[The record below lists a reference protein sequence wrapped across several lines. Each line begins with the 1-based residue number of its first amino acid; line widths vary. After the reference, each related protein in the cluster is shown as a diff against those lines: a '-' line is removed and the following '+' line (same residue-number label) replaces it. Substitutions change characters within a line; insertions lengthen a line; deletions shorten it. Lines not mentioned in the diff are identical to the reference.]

1 MPRVPL
7 YDSFQATPTTQP
19 QTRFDAP
26 EMQATAGRQ
35 AQQTGQALMQAGGQL
50 GQVALDMQR
59 DVNKTRIDDATNQA
73 VKARTDAQV
82 EALQLQGK
90 NALERPDGKA
100 LPDEYSEKLQ
110 KSLDAI
116 EQSLGND
123 AQKQAFRQQSA
134 QIKQQLY
141 GSLSTHML
149 QEQKT
154 VKRETWAA
162 TIDTATNQAHLLW
175 GDASM
180 VQQSAAAIRATV
192 DEMGAD
198 QGWDAKV
205 KEAKYAAALSPLH
218 AGVVQGMVDADRMD
232 LAKAYYDENSP
243 TMTPA
248 VRARSMNLIQTG
260 DFEARTQEAAGTL
273 YEQSGGDAAAALKIA
288 REKYSGKDEDAIV
301 TRIKTMDAETTT
313 LRERSQRNASDKAW
327 GLYADGQR
335 IPASVWAEMDGRDK
349 IAIRKTQRA
358 EAEARLAGTT
368 IKTDPNVYYAL
379 SIAAATDPNFKEEDL
394 RRYSDRLSPGD
405 FKHFVNQQAKVSKPE
420 EQGAIVTINTQK
432 TQTARAA
439 GLKPE
444 QAAQFYIEADK
455 ALGPDAKNMSYEQRQ
470 TALDRLVMPGEVK
483 GGLYDPNMRNF
494 EARQSGRGDT
504 FTPFYSDADRRKAK
518 AALQKAGVATPSK
531 KQVEDT
537 MKRAYGFTD

>member
-1 MPRVPL
+1 MPRVPT
-7 YDSFQATPTTQP
+7 YDNFQATPTLQP

-26 EMQATAGRQ
+26 EMQATAARQ
-35 AQQTGQALMQAGGQL
+35 AQETGQALQQAGGQL

-59 DVNKTRIDDATNQA
+59 DVNKTRIDDAINQA
-73 VKARTDAQV
+73 IKARTDAQV
-82 EALQLQGK
+82 EALQLQGR

-100 LPDEYSEKLQ
+100 LPDEYDEKLQ
-110 KSLDAI
+110 KQLDAI

-123 AQKQAFRQQSA
+123 AQKQAFRQQSS
-134 QIKQQLY
+134 QIKSQMY

-149 QEQKT
+149 NEQKT

-175 GDASM
+175 GDAGM
-180 VQQSAAAIRATV
+180 VQQSTAAIRATV
-192 DEMGAD
+192 DEMAAD

-205 KEAKYAAALSPLH
+205 KEAKFADAISPMH

-232 LAKAYYDENSP
+232 LARAYYDENSP

-248 VRARSMNLIQTG
+248 VRARAMNLIQTG
-260 DFEARTQEAAGTL
+260 DFEKRTQDAAGEIYAQT
-273 YEQSGGDAAAALKIA
+273 GGDAAAALKLV

-313 LRERSQRNASDKAW
+313 LRERAQRDASDKAW
-327 GLYADGQR
+327 SLYADGKR

-349 IAIRKTQRA
+349 IAIRNTQRA
-358 EAEARLAGTT
+358 AAEARLAGTT

-379 SIAAATDPNFKEEDL
+379 SIAAASDPNFKAEDL
-394 RRYSDRLSPGD
+394 RRYGDKLSPGD
-405 FKHFVNQQAKVSKPE
+405 FRHFVNLQAKTVKPE
-420 EQGAIVTINTQK
+420 EQGAIATVHQQK

-455 ALGPDAKNMSYEQRQ
+455 ALGPEAKTMTYEQRQ
-470 TALDRLVMPGEVK
+470 AVLDRLVLPGEVK
-483 GGLYDPNMRNF
+483 GGMYDPNMRLF
-494 EARQSGRGDT
+494 EANQSGRADT
-504 FTPFYSDADRRKAK
+504 FKPEFSDADRRKAK
-518 AALQKAGVATPSK
+518 AALQKQGVATPSK
-531 KQVEDT
+531 KQIEDT
-537 MKRAYGFTD
+537 MKRAYGFAD